1 MSTGRLI
8 IATGDLQTQ
17 QVIACNA
24 IVTTLRTERA
34 LRIIFNHQSFQACQ
48 MLHGFLNFHFLHT
61 VIAVNVTFGLVMF
74 ISSVGKWARTKH

>member
-24 IVTTLRTERA
+24 IVTTLGTKST

-48 MLHGFLNFHFLHT
+48 VLHGFLKFPFLHCER
-61 VIAVNVTFGLVMF
+61 AF
-74 ISSVGKWARTKH
+74 

>member
-24 IVTTLRTERA
+24 IVTTLRTKNT
-34 LRIIFNHQSFQACQ
+34 LRIIFNIKV
-48 MLHGFLNFHFLHT
+48 LR
-61 VIAVNVTFGLVMF
+61 LV
-74 ISSVGKWARTKH
+74 KY